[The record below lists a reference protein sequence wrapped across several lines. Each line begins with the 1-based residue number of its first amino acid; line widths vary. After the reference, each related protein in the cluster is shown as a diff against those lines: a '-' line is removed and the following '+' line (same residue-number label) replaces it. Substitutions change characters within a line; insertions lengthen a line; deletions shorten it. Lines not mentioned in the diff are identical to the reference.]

1 MQMKIVSFLIPLF
14 ITVAAVAQQP
24 VYTVSTKDLR
34 LPAKE
39 ASFSVAI
46 MPEKVGTAFR
56 LNVQNPEKKRIEVKI
71 SHREIGL
78 VVDTSFTEKQFNCRY
93 NFDQVE
99 DGYYQLTLVHGK
111 ERVTR
116 NIEINTVTKRNV
128 VIR

>member
-1 MQMKIVSFLIPLF
+1 MQMKIINFLIALF
-14 ITVAAVAQQP
+14 ITVTAVAQQP
-24 VYTVSTKDLR
+24 DYTVSTNDPR

-39 ASFSVAI
+39 ASFNVAI

-56 LNVQNPEKKRIEVKI
+56 LIVQNPEKKRIEVKI
-71 SHREIGL
+71 SHRELGL
-78 VVDTSFTEKQFNCRY
+78 LVDSSFTEEQFNCRY

-99 DGYYQLTLVHGK
+99 DGYYQVTFINGK

-116 NIEINTVTKRNV
+116 NIEINTVTRRNV

>member
-1 MQMKIVSFLIPLF
+1 MQMKIINFLIALF
-14 ITVAAVAQQP
+14 ITVTAVAQQP
-24 VYTVSTKDLR
+24 VYTVSSNDPR

-56 LNVQNPEKKRIEVKI
+56 LIVQNPEKKRIGVMI
-71 SHREIGL
+71 SHRELGL
-78 VVDTSFTEKQFNCRY
+78 LVDNSFTEEQFNCRY

-99 DGYYQLTLVHGK
+99 DGNYQVTLSNGK
-111 ERVTR
+111 EKVTR
-116 NIEINTVTKRNV
+116 NIEINSVTKRNV

>member
-1 MQMKIVSFLIPLF
+1 MQAKIISFLIALF
-14 ITVAAVAQQP
+14 ITVTAAAQQP
-24 VYTVSTKDLR
+24 VYTVSTNDLR

-56 LNVQNPEKKRIEVKI
+56 LNVQNPKKKRIEVKI

-78 VVDTSFTEKQFNCRY
+78 VVDTSFTEEQFNCRY

-99 DGYYQLTLVHGK
+99 DGYYQVTLINGK